1 MDSEEEADYNNENWM
16 DLVVSLFFIMWIK
29 N

>member
-1 MDSEEEADYNNENWM
+1 MDYEEEADYNNENWM
-16 DLVVSLFFIMWIK
+16 DVVISLFFIMWIK